1 MPDDQAMVFR
11 RAPAYWGWFM
21 RKILAFLQKAENF
34 VLAASF
40 IVMTLAAFAQVV
52 NRNLIGAGIS
62 WFEELARYCMVY
74 MALLGT
80 EIGLRDGTQISITAV
95 IDRFKGVPR
104 EVVLIAGKAIVV
116 AFSAMVFYTSFTPIG
131 KQIKF
136 GQLSPGLEIPM
147 YVPYAALPLSFG
159 IITLVQL
166 ATLITMIIALFAG
179 RREES
184 TTGGA
189 A

>member
-1 MPDDQAMVFR
+1 M
-11 RAPAYWGWFM
+11 
-21 RKILAFLQKAENF
+21 
-34 VLAASF
+34 S
-40 IVMTLAAFAQVV
+40 LAAFAQVV

-80 EIGLRDGTQISITAV
+80 EVGLRDGTQISISAIV
-95 IDRFKGVPR
+95 DRFKGAPKA
-104 EVVLIAGKAIVV
+104 LLSIFGKLVVV
-116 AFSAMVFYTSFTPIG
+116 AFSATVFYHSWNPIM

-147 YVPYAALPLSFG
+147 YIPYAALPLAFG
-159 IITLVQL
+159 IITLVQFATVVAMIVDL
-166 ATLITMIIALFAG
+166 AGG
-179 RREES
+179 RKEPSE
-184 TTGGA
+184 GGA